1 MSSSA
6 QETGPNDE
14 GAVATGVSKGGPTG
28 WSFEEAFNDAIAQL
42 GSAAPSI
49 PDWLD
54 SYTVVEIGARLGGV
68 AGFNDLLV
76 TVKRPE
82 GPGLDR
88 T

>member
-1 MSSSA
+1 MSSGA
-6 QETGPNDE
+6 QRSDSNDKE
-14 GAVATGVSKGGPTG
+14 MVATGVSKGGSTG

-42 GSAAPSI
+42 GSAEPNV

-54 SYTVVEIGARLGGV
+54 TYTVVEIGARLGGV

-76 TVKRPE
+76 TVKRP
-82 GPGLDR
+82 GGSALDL

>member
-6 QETGPNDE
+6 QTTEANGKD
-14 GAVATGVSKGGPTG
+14 AVATGVSKGGPTG

-42 GSAAPSI
+42 GSAAPNI

-54 SYTVVEIGARLGGV
+54 TYTVVEIGARLGGI

-76 TVKRPE
+76 TVKRAG